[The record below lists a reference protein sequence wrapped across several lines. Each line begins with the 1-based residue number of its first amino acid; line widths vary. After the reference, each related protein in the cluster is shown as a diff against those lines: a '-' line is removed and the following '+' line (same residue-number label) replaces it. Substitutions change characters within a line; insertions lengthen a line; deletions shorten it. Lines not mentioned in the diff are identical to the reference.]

1 MSIRVRAAALAAV
14 LLLPPASFAQP
25 APKPPAP
32 EQIARWVKDLGDND
46 FDVRETATRKLWEA
60 GEAAEEAVLAATK
73 SADAEVSRRAT
84 ELANKFRWGIYPT
97 TPQKVLDLIAR
108 YQAADE
114 NGRLALVREMFDA
127 GGSGCATLLKIAR
140 AEKDTP
146 FRRRLFGQI
155 GEESSRA
162 VPGLLADGSFANLET
177 LLELSVAADAESA
190 MPSYAA
196 YWLLRGRID
205 DAVTRW
211 KAEAAKAG
219 DKRAWEVLAYLY
231 RAKGDLPAA
240 RAAAEKTDR
249 VELVEEVLYQQ
260 GDWKA
265 LAKRPAGN
273 EFRREVEAMGYRAAY
288 QRLAGD
294 AAGLD
299 ATLTDLR
306 KFAEGRAEGDVELWY
321 AAKALFLNDRPADA
335 LAVLAKRN
343 YRPDVRFEVLTA
355 QGRFREA
362 FEAGDPTKLKAGDP
376 EKGLLEVLRAR
387 ALYQLGDADKA
398 QAIFTRLA
406 GEIKDGN
413 ETLWEERLVEAEYHL
428 GLREQAYK
436 HCARVLAASKS
447 PARLSQMLG
456 IVFPGHGDEA
466 AALWPA
472 VRNSADPM
480 KPLGDLFDGRATVKD
495 ITDLAAA
502 VEKVP
507 GQTAPEEREGR
518 LLALAAGA
526 SAGKHDELARSF
538 LERAAQGGSAAAL
551 LRLGDHL
558 AANKEWPAAAQRY
571 AEAWAKDPNDPLPL
585 FLRGHALTRAGKEK
599 EGDLWKERAR
609 LLPLGNEPVRHAF
622 ADALAQRG
630 HLDEA
635 RRQRDLLVKL
645 CQPGSFYAGDALRQT
660 ALETAARDPLK
671 AADLHE
677 KAMLRALDVRISFQD
692 AGAYVAVPAAVHRL
706 RVRGLIAAGKLDDAR
721 KEIALCE
728 AALPDD
734 VELPCATVPL
744 LEKAGRNKEADE
756 LFARCKAL
764 HEALCR
770 DYPSSAR
777 EHNALA
783 WLSACCRRELDRG
796 LEHAQKAVTLA
807 PQSAGYQDSLGEVYF
822 QRGDR
827 EKALAAARKAAEL
840 EPKSEYFK
848 RQIKRIEA
856 GDPKAPLPPQDD

>member
-1 MSIRVRAAALAAV
+1 
-14 LLLPPASFAQP
+14 
-25 APKPPAP
+25 
-32 EQIARWVKDLGDND
+32 
-46 FDVRETATRKLWEA
+46 
-60 GEAAEEAVLAATK
+60 
-73 SADAEVSRRAT
+73 
-84 ELANKFRWGIYPT
+84 
-97 TPQKVLDLIAR
+97 
-108 YQAADE
+108 
-114 NGRLALVREMFDA
+114 
-127 GGSGCATLLKIAR
+127 
-140 AEKDTP
+140 
-146 FRRRLFGQI
+146 
-155 GEESSRA
+155 
-162 VPGLLADGSFANLET
+162 
-177 LLELSVAADAESA
+177 
-190 MPSYAA
+190 
-196 YWLLRGRID
+196 
-205 DAVTRW
+205 
-211 KAEAAKAG
+211 
-219 DKRAWEVLAYLY
+219 VLAYLY

-240 RAAAEKTDR
+240 RAAAEKSGR
-249 VELVEEVLYQQ
+249 AELVEEVLYQQ

-299 ATLTDLR
+299 ATLVELR

-335 LAVLAKRN
+335 LTVLGKKN
-343 YRPDVRFEVLTA
+343 YRPDVRLEVLTA

-362 FEAGDPTKLKAGDP
+362 FDAADPAKLKAGDP

-387 ALYQLGDADKA
+387 ALYQLGEADKA

-413 ETLWEERLVEAEYHL
+413 ETLWEERLVEAEHRL

-472 VRNSADPM
+472 LRKVPGKPDSLPDPM
-480 KPLGDLFDGRATVKD
+480 KQLGDLFDGRATAKD

-502 VEKVP
+502 VEKWQ
-507 GQTAPEEREGR
+507 GQTTPEEREGR

-558 AANKEWPAAAQRY
+558 AANKEWPAAAARY

-585 FLRGHALTRAGKEK
+585 FLRGHALAQAGKEK

-630 HLDEA
+630 HMDEA
-635 RRQRDLLVKL
+635 RRQSDLLVKL

-660 ALETAARDPLK
+660 ALEAAARDPLK
-671 AADLHE
+671 AAELHE

-692 AGAYVAVPAAVHRL
+692 AGAYVAVPGAVHRL
-706 RVRGLIAAGKLDDAR
+706 RVRGLIAAGKLDEAR

-734 VELPCATVPL
+734 VELPCAAVPA

-756 LFARCKAL
+756 LFARCTAL

-783 WLSACCRRELDRG
+783 WLSACCRRDLEKG
-796 LEHAQKAVTLA
+796 LEHAQKAATLA
-807 PQSAGYQDSLGEVYF
+807 PQSAGYQDTLGEVHF

-827 EKALAAARKAAEL
+827 EKALAAARRAAEL
-840 EPKSEYFK
+840 EPKVDYYK
-848 RQIKRIEA
+848 RQVKRIEA
-856 GDPKAPLPPQDD
+856 GDPKAPLPPQDE